1 LLRMISLIRL
11 YTYTSVKYVWNP
23 FYFYLAKTTY
33 SPRIDSHN
41 SIAGWPDTA
50 RARQRRA
57 WFLVVHEW
65 RTLLLGVVN
74 FFWSD
79 ALGPRTRGWGSR
91 IICSQQADHC
101 PHRTHDTAQA

>member
-74 FFWSD
+74 FFLIRCPRPSHSGVRESD
-79 ALGPRTRGWGSR
+79 HLQPAGRPLP
-91 IICSQQADHC
+91 
-101 PHRTHDTAQA
+101 P